1 MRARGAVL
9 ALVLAAAG
17 PAGAQQVTTPAPQ
30 PSAPAP
36 APQPGTPA
44 PQPAAPLAPAPA
56 PAAVLLI
63 DTERLF
69 LESAYGQQLRAA
81 IEAEAEA
88 LNAENERI
96 VAELTAEERRLTERR
111 PTMEPEA
118 FRAEAAAFDARVQ
131 DIRRERDARESAL
144 QLARSNASTQF
155 FERVRPI
162 VGQLMIERGAS
173 TVIDSRSVFVTVRS
187 VDITQAAVA
196 RIDAE
201 LATPPADD
209 AN

>member
-1 MRARGAVL
+1 MVWGAAHAHLQPVGPVAVL
-9 ALVLAAAG
+9 DQDALFAESEFGRRTRTEVEAASNALAA
-17 PAGAQQVTTPAPQ
+17 
-30 PSAPAP
+30 
-36 APQPGTPA
+36 
-44 PQPAAPLAPAPA
+44 
-56 PAAVLLI
+56 
-63 DTERLF
+63 ENR
-69 LESAYGQQLRAA
+69 A
-81 IEAEAEA
+81 IEAA
-88 LNAENERI
+88 LA
-96 VAELTAEERRLTERR
+96 AEERDLTERR